1 MISDLHLG
9 SYAGVDLLRRPA
21 IRSRLLTALAGVDQV
36 VLLGDVLELR
46 EASIDD
52 ALALAQPL
60 LEDLGELLDGGRV
73 VLVPGNHDHVLA
85 GAVLRQVGRAALGL
99 EHVVAPADGLAR
111 IAGRMGRT
119 ELALA
124 YPGLWIRPD
133 VYATHGHYLDLHNSV
148 PTFESVAVS
157 ANARAS
163 GGLPPDRATPGD
175 YEAALQRVYDLIDIL
190 GQATKPSRVPAG
202 ADVSIRAWQRLAGTG
217 GAGAAARLVAGTL
230 FPGAVAVANRAGL
243 GPYRA
248 DLSSVALRRS
258 GTEGMAEVVRRL
270 GIQSR
275 HVIFGH
281 THRSGPWPA
290 GSVRPDAP
298 GEWSLPGGATLTN
311 SGSWAYQPAFLTP
324 RAGESPYWPGG
335 LVRVADSGEPALTG
349 VLTSVS
355 HSELA

>member
-1 MISDLHLG
+1 M
-9 SYAGVDLLRRPA
+9 DLLRRPA
-21 IRSRLLTALAGVDQV
+21 IRSRLLEALAGVDQV
-36 VLLGDVLELR
+36 VLLGDVIELR

-60 LEDLGELLDGGRV
+60 FEDLGELLGGGRV
-73 VLVPGNHDHVLA
+73 VLVPGNHDHVVA

-111 IAGRMGRT
+111 IAARMGRT
-119 ELALA
+119 ELAVA

-148 PTFESVAVS
+148 PTFESVALS

-163 GGLPPDRATPGD
+163 GGLPPDSATPGN
-175 YEAALQRVYDLIDIL
+175 YEAALQRVYDLIGSL

-202 ADVSIRAWQRLAGTG
+202 ADVSIRAWQRLAGAG
-217 GAGAAARLVAGTL
+217 GNGASVAARLVAGTL

-243 GPYRA
+243 GPYKA
-248 DLSSVALRRS
+248 DLSSTALRRS
-258 GTEGMAEVVRRL
+258 GTQGMSEVVRRL
-270 GIQSR
+270 GIDAQ

-311 SGSWAYQPAFLTP
+311 SGSWVYQPAFLTP
-324 RAGESPYWPGG
+324 RAGESPYWPGS
-335 LVRVADSGEPALTG
+335 LVRVADNGEPSLTG
-349 VLTSVS
+349 VLTEVS
-355 HSELA
+355 HSELG